1 MELRTCT
8 SFFGQQ
14 RALPKER
21 FVVRPSA
28 YALIVHKDAIL
39 LITNETSGRFYV
51 PGGGLEVGESLHE
64 AVVREVQEEAGIAI
78 EVIRL
83 LAAEE
88 DFFYYDPTDTPYH
101 GLLFYYQALPL
112 TVTLPTDYAGTE
124 GKDIHTGYHSTPSNH
139 ITSIRTVT
147 DSTD

>member
-1 MELRTCT
+1 M
-8 SFFGQQ
+8 
-14 RALPKER
+14 
-21 FVVRPSA
+21 VRPAA
-28 YALIVHKDAIL
+28 YALIVHDNAIL

-78 EVIRL
+78 KVTRL

-88 DFFYYDPTDTPYH
+88 DFFYYDPTDTAYH

-112 TVTLPTDYAGTE
+112 TVVLPTDYAGTE
-124 GKDIHTGYHSTPSNH
+124 GEGHPHWVPLHTLGPHLFHTHGDRLYRLIQSFA
-139 ITSIRTVT
+139 TS
-147 DSTD
+147 D